1 MKDSPGRGADVLG
14 EAAVAVLAQH
24 GPGLAELFVAL
35 LAVGALTAGHQV
47 MQTDPVSGSE
57 VLDSR
62 TGARN
67 LTCNF
72 MA

>member
-1 MKDSPGRGADVLG
+1 
-14 EAAVAVLAQH
+14 VLAQH

-47 MQTDPVSGSE
+47 MQADPVSRSE
-57 VLDSR
+57 VLDAR

-67 LTCNF
+67 LACNF